1 MSVMKVIT
9 FYSYKGGQGR
19 TMALACMASLLYRLG
34 KNVVMLDLDFEA
46 PGILS
51 KFGHSVFTNNE
62 LRGKGLIKY
71 FEEFEREREVPK
83 DMQTFSVTIAE
94 KTMNGTP
101 VMLRVIPTGYAGSDG
116 DYWTTQA
123 SIEWSNFRQGWNTG
137 FYEDIKTA
145 ISRMTPAPEYLLV
158 DARAGISEFGSIS
171 MIMPPDKIIC
181 FFSNDFASQ
190 EGIRHVLERHDNPE
204 TLPVLSRIPHFL
216 TDEKESKLRGNFSD
230 TLPTMFDKIFM
241 LHSDWDLEI
250 EPFLPIPHE
259 GEVKNIRLVHDYLDL
274 FAAACPEVTD
284 DPDIITH
291 FWNALGFP
299 GKPETIDE
307 TYRVF
312 RLRNSQSIMM
322 NLSDNQRNVSFKVE
336 TFCAILNDIHR
347 GLVETTHE
355 SLTEVE
361 QSFYHAGSLA
371 GANFGKSLMREIW
384 SDPDNMPV
392 KNRLDDWCRFD
403 SGVGFGFMKSTELG
417 ENNASGKIVVKDN
430 FLVNNRNR
438 DEANLCS
445 LFSGYI
451 AGVLGEILDFE
462 VDVVHEQ
469 SLCMRFTHGQESC
482 VFCFSRKN
490 IIEETGVE

>member
-1 MSVMKVIT
+1 MW
-9 FYSYKGGQGR
+9 
-19 TMALACMASLLYRLG
+19 A
-34 KNVVMLDLDFEA
+34 
-46 PGILS
+46 
-51 KFGHSVFTNNE
+51 
-62 LRGKGLIKY
+62 
-71 FEEFEREREVPK
+71 
-83 DMQTFSVTIAE
+83 
-94 KTMNGTP
+94 
-101 VMLRVIPTGYAGSDG
+101 
-116 DYWTTQA
+116 
-123 SIEWSNFRQGWNTG
+123 NT
-137 FYEDIKTA
+137 
-145 ISRMTPAPEYLLV
+145 
-158 DARAGISEFGSIS
+158 
-171 MIMPPDKIIC
+171 IIC
-181 FFSNDFASQ
+181 LFSNDPESY
-190 EGIRHVLERHDNPE
+190 EGMRRVLKGLNDNISIMRGKLQIEGSPII
-204 TLPVLSRIPHFL
+204 LPVLSRIPHFL
-216 TDEKESKLRGNFSD
+216 TDAQKLELQETFPNKLGVE
-230 TLPTMFDKIFM
+230 KIFM
-241 LHSDWDLEI
+241 LHSDFDLQTES
-250 EPFLPIPHE
+250 FLPISPE
-259 GEVKNIRLVHDYLDL
+259 GEIKNVQLVHDYLNL
-274 FAAACPEVTD
+274 FATACPEVAD
-284 DPDIITH
+284 SPDIETKVTYL
-291 FWNALGFP
+291 WNALGFP